1 LKKEKEPMMAKHA
14 EDIRFE
20 EAVDMLLN
28 GRYVDSETKQSFF
41 AYVDG
46 EIDREEARRRLL

>member
-1 LKKEKEPMMAKHA
+1 MEKNA
-14 EDIRFE
+14 EYERFD

-28 GRYVDSETKQSFF
+28 GRYVDSETKQNFF

-46 EIDREEARRRLL
+46 QIDREEARRRLI